1 MGFVS
6 DALGK
11 GGGGDAPQAPDYTR
25 AAIATANA
33 NKYNTAGPY
42 GSGTWAIRPG
52 ADPNNPQAGDWAQ
65 TTTLNPQ
72 EQGLYDQNVQNR
84 GGVASATGSMLGDLG
99 DRQTIADA
107 LYRKA
112 TQYMGQEFGDQ
123 ERALETKLQNQ
134 GLAMGSEAY
143 DNAMRNFQQTRGQ
156 AYEGAATN
164 ATINA
169 DTAQNNAVQRIAQ
182 MLQMGRENAPQT
194 AGVGGGADLLG
205 AQQAQYNANMDAYN
219 AKEAGKDAGMG
230 QAMGLGSM
238 ALKAFSVGGFSDR
251 RLKSNIQHVG
261 SKNGLNVYEYDIFG
275 RRERGYMADEVE
287 SAHPSAVSL
296 HSSGYKMVDYAAL
309 GGRP

>member
-6 DALGK
+6 DAMGK
-11 GGGGDAPQAPDYTR
+11 GGSKAPKAPDFTK

-33 NKYNTAGPY
+33 NKYNTSGPY
-42 GSGTWAIRPG
+42 GSGVWSLRPG
-52 ADPNNPQAGDWAQ
+52 ADPNNPQAGDWTQ

-72 EQGLYDQNVQNR
+72 EQGLYNQNVQNR
-84 GGVASATGSMLGDLG
+84 GGVASATGAMLGDLG

-134 GLAMGSEAY
+134 GLVMGSQAY

-156 AYEGAATN
+156 AYEGAASN
-164 ATINA
+164 AVINA

-182 MLQMGRENAPQT
+182 MLAMGRENTPQT
-194 AGVGGGADLLG
+194 AGVGGGADILG
-205 AQQAQYNANMDAYN
+205 AAQAQYGANMNAYN
-219 AKEAGKDAGMG
+219 AKEAGKDAGIGSML
-230 QAMGLGSM
+230 GLGQLGLS
-238 ALKAFSVGGFSDR
+238 AYSAGLFSDR
-251 RLKSNIQHVG
+251 RLKSNIIEVG
-261 SKNGLNVYEYDIFG
+261 EQSGLKVYEYDIFG
-275 RRERGYMADEVE
+275 QRERGYMADEV
-287 SAHPSAVSL
+287 AQLYPDAV
-296 HSSGYKMVDYAAL
+296 HEDPSGYLKVDYDAI

>member
-6 DALGK
+6 DAMGK
-11 GGGGDAPQAPDYTR
+11 GGGSKAPKAPDFTQ

-33 NKYNTAGPY
+33 NKYNTSGPY
-42 GSGTWAIRPG
+42 GSGTWALRPG
-52 ADPNNPQAGDWAQ
+52 ADANNPQAGDWTQ
-65 TTTLNPQ
+65 TVTLGQQ
-72 EQGLYDQNVQNR
+72 EQGLYDQGVQNR
-84 GGVASATGSMLGDLG
+84 QGAAQATGAMLGDLG

-107 LYRKA
+107 LYRKS
-112 TQYMGQEFGDQ
+112 TQYMDQNFEDQ

-134 GLAMGSEAY
+134 GLVMGSQAY
-143 DNAMRNFQQTRGQ
+143 DGAMRNFQQTRGQ

-182 MLQMGRENAPQT
+182 MLAMGRENTPQT

-205 AQQAQYNANMDAYN
+205 AAQAGYGAQMNQYN

-230 QAMGLGSM
+230 QMLGLGNLGVAAYSAGM
-238 ALKAFSVGGFSDR
+238 FSDR
-251 RLKSNIQHVG
+251 RLKSNILEVG
-261 SKNGLNVYEYDIFG
+261 EHGGLKVYEYDIFG
-275 RRERGYMADEVE
+275 QRERGYMADEVAQLYPE
-287 SAHPSAVSL
+287 AV
-296 HSSGYKMVDYAAL
+296 HKDPSGYLKVDYDAI

>member
-11 GGGGDAPQAPDYTR
+11 GGSKTPKAPDYTG

-42 GSGTWAIRPG
+42 GTGTWTIRKG
-52 ADPNNPQAGDWAQ
+52 ADPKNPQAGDWTQ
-65 TTTLNPQ
+65 TTVLNPQ
-72 EQGLYDQNVQNR
+72 EQALYDQGVQNR
-84 GGVASATGSMLGDLG
+84 GGVASATGAMLGDLG

-112 TQYMGQEFGDQ
+112 TQYMDQSFGDQ
-123 ERALETKLQNQ
+123 ERALETRLQNQ
-134 GLAMGSEAY
+134 GLALGSEAY
-143 DNAMRNFQQTRGQ
+143 DKAMRNFQQTRGQ

-182 MLQMGRENAPQT
+182 MLAMSRENVPQT
-194 AGVGGGADLLG
+194 SGVGGGADILG
-205 AQQAQYNANMDAYN
+205 ATQAQYGAELNRYN
-219 AKEAGKDAGMG
+219 AKQAGKDAGFGNM
-230 QAMGLGSM
+230 MGLGNM
-238 ALKAFSVGGFSDR
+238 ALTAFNVGGFSDR
-251 RLKSNIQHVG
+251 RLKSNIRRVG
-261 SKNGLNVYEYDIFG
+261 ERAGLPVYEYDIFG
-275 RRERGYMADEVE
+275 QRERGYMADEVAQLYPE
-287 SAHPSAVSL
+287 AV
-296 HSSGYKMVDYAAL
+296 HKDPSGYLKVDYDAI

>member
-11 GGGGDAPQAPDYTR
+11 GGSKAPKAPDYTK

-33 NKYNTAGPY
+33 NKYNTSGPY
-42 GSGTWAIRPG
+42 GSGAWALRPG
-52 ADPNNPQAGDWAQ
+52 ANPNNPQAGDWTQ
-65 TTTLNPQ
+65 TVTLSPQ
-72 EQGLYDQNVQNR
+72 EQGLYDQGVQNR
-84 GGVASATGSMLGDLG
+84 QGVSQATGAMLGDLG

-107 LYRKA
+107 LYRKS
-112 TQYMGQEFGDQ
+112 TQYMDQNFGDQ

-134 GLAMGSEAY
+134 GLVMGSEAY

-182 MLQMGRENAPQT
+182 MLAMGRENLPQT
-194 AGVGGGADLLG
+194 SGVGGGADLLG
-205 AQQAQYNANMDAYN
+205 AAQANYQGQMNKYNAEA
-219 AKEAGKDAGMG
+219 AGKDAGMG
-230 QAMGLGSM
+230 QMMGLGNM
-238 ALKAFSVGGFSDR
+238 ALTAFNVGGFSDR
-251 RLKSNIQHVG
+251 RLKSNIRHVG
-261 SKNGLNVYEYDIFG
+261 ERAGLPVYEYEIFG
-275 RRERGYMADEVE
+275 QRERGYMADEVAQLYPE
-287 SAHPSAVSL
+287 AV
-296 HSSGYKMVDYAAL
+296 HKDPSGYLKVDYDAI